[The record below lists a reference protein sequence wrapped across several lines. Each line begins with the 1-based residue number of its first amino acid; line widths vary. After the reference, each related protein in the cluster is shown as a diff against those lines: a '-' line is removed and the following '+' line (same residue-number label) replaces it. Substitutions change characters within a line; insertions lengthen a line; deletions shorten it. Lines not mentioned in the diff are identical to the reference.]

1 MNDVFSEPIQYIQRG
16 DIANPK
22 VGTLNSYMLSEGK
35 YLKDTELAESLYI
48 SGIEHRLIL
57 LDINE
62 YSLFCIENLDSKETF
77 IVYSSFLIRGGGY

>member
-35 YLKDTELAESLYI
+35 YLKDT
-48 SGIEHRLIL
+48 
-57 LDINE
+57 
-62 YSLFCIENLDSKETF
+62 
-77 IVYSSFLIRGGGY
+77 